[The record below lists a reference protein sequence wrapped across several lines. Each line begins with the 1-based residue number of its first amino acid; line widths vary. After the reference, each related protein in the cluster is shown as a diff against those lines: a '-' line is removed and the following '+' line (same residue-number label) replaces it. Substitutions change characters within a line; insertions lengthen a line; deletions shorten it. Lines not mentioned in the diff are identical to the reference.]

1 MAEKLKV
8 SIVGAS
14 GYTGGE
20 LLRLLLWHPGVEVCE
35 ITSERYAGKFAFK
48 AHPNLRKRT
57 QLRFRRM
64 DELGSCDL
72 LFLCLP
78 HGRAMERIDDF
89 RGLAPKL
96 IDLSADFRLDDPDEY
111 QRWYG
116 KPHLRPELMKD
127 FVYGIPELHREET
140 RGASLVTGAGCNATA
155 TILGVYPFFKK
166 GLVDPDR
173 TVVEVKVGSSEGGNA
188 ASEASHHPER
198 SGAVRSFMPTLHRH
212 SAEIVQELGFGR
224 RIRVYFSATS
234 IERVRGVLATAHL
247 FLRQP
252 LEEKDVWKIYR
263 EVYGNEPFIR
273 IVKEA
278 DGIYR
283 YPEPKLLS
291 GTNYCDIGFQKE
303 KGSDRLVVLS
313 ALDNLMKGAAGQA
326 VQAFNLMNGFD
337 ETLGLE
343 FPGLHPGA

>member
-1 MAEKLKV
+1 MADKLKV

-14 GYTGGE
+14 GYSGGE
-20 LLRLLLWHPGVEVCE
+20 LLRLLLGHPRVEVCE
-35 ITSERYAGKFAFK
+35 VTSERFAGKFAFK

-57 QLRFRRM
+57 QLRFCRI
-64 DELGSCDL
+64 DELKPCDL

-78 HGRAMERIDDF
+78 HGGAMGRIDGF
-89 RGLAPKL
+89 RALAPKL
-96 IDLSADFRLDDPDEY
+96 IDLSADFRLNDADEY

-116 KPHLRPELMKD
+116 KPHARPDLMTE
-127 FVYGIPELHREET
+127 FVYGVPELHREEI
-140 RGASLVTGAGCNATA
+140 RGASFVTGAGCNATA
-155 TILGVYPFFKK
+155 TILAVYPFFKK
-166 GLVDPDR
+166 GLADPQR

-198 SGAVRSFMPTLHRH
+198 SGAVRSFMPTMHRH
-212 SAEIVQELGFGR
+212 CAEIYQELGFGEA
-224 RIRVYFSATS
+224 IRVYFSATS
-234 IERVRGVLATAHL
+234 IEMVRGVLATCHL
-247 FLRQP
+247 FLREP
-252 LEEKDVWKIYR
+252 LEEKDVWKLYR

-291 GTNYCDIGFQKE
+291 GTNYCDVGFQKE

-313 ALDNLMKGAAGQA
+313 ALDNLMKGASGQA
-326 VQAFNLMNGFD
+326 VQAFNLMNGFE
-337 ETLGLE
+337 ETEGLE
-343 FPGLHPGA
+343 FTGLHP